1 MSKGWSVNYRLFD
14 PSSIEEDPSLVD
26 DDYVLAYVNSPL
38 GQLSA
43 EVSETVSMV
52 LERADVDAKN
62 RHIIWEDGERLSISA
77 SAQRSTRQNIR
88 IFRWT

>member
-1 MSKGWSVNYRLFD
+1 VGKWREENPSFTEQD
-14 PSSIEEDPSLVD
+14 PSFID
-26 DDYVLAYVNSPL
+26 DFLAYMNSPR
-38 GQLSA
+38 GELSA
-43 EVSETVSMV
+43 EVSETVSIVM
-52 LERADVDAKN
+52 ERADVDAKN